1 MSSVK
6 TRVINVGI
14 ALLSERTVFILLWLM
29 LIALTASYFLI
40 DKERF
45 IYYLVTF
52 VVNQIFTFLVFG
64 TGILMLINMYLFRK
78 FPSIIDDFL
87 LFRDKN
93 LYLQE
98 AYVYQ
103 VFIQWQ
109 VELTTKPI
117 GFNSL
122 GKELLITNFIQTEI
136 YYIENALRTFIQNFY
151 RDMDADT
158 YSTCTKICDKF
169 TDIMITERVKFDIFK
184 KDTFVNRI
192 TINPEVKLPPGRK
205 KAILSMLP
213 DIFILK
219 YIYSC
224 SDFNIFLNNCVSEA
238 RRKNLSRHATIDL
251 LYSNLVICLFSY
263 KDNIL
268 PNFLKEFNG
277 DLAHYHLLFDG
288 VPLSENSNASH

>member
-1 MSSVK
+1 MLPLK
-6 TRVINVGI
+6 TKVINIGL
-14 ALLSERTVFILLWLM
+14 ALLSERTVFITLWLIT
-29 LIALTASYFLI
+29 IAIAASYFII
-40 DKERF
+40 DRERF

-52 VVNQIFTFLVFG
+52 IVNQVFTFLVFG
-64 TGILMLINMYLFRK
+64 AGILMLINMYLFRK

-87 LFRDKN
+87 LQRDKA
-93 LYLQE
+93 LFMQE
-98 AYVYQ
+98 AYIYQ

-109 VELTTKPI
+109 IELTTKPI

-136 YYIENALRTFIQNFY
+136 YYIENALRFFIRDFY
-151 RDMDADT
+151 EKINNDT
-158 YSTCTKICDKF
+158 YATCDKICDKF
-169 TDIMITERVKFDIFK
+169 ADLLITERVKFDIFR
-184 KDTFVNRI
+184 KDSFVNRI
-192 TINPEVKLPPGRK
+192 TIDTTVKLPIGRK

-224 SDFNIFLNNCVSEA
+224 SDFNIFLNNCISEA
-238 RRKNLSRHATIDL
+238 RRKNLSRHATLDL
-251 LYSNLVICLFSY
+251 LFSNLVICVYSY

-277 DLAHYHLLFDG
+277 DLTQYHLLFDG
-288 VPLSENSNASH
+288 VPLAENTNVSH